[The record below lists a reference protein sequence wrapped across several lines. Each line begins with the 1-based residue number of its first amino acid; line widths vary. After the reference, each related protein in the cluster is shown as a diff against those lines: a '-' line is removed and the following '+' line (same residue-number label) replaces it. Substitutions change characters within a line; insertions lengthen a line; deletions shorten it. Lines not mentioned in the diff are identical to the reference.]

1 MDIISTPFLTY
12 SSAGPFIC
20 RRWDPCPHVQLGGL
34 KGVVSLHSIYLKA
47 ISGCIEGTMGEHGEP
62 VVVEIAPSAF
72 GFRNIRPK
80 KRKERIGMK
89 DKVALERSRLMERS
103 GWQARMHQKNAPETT
118 AGLTSCRPGD
128 EGYLSNSD
136 RFHSDTV
143 GEQLLER
150 EEAAKKRHAAH
161 LFRREN
167 ARKRDEERWERT
179 ERLQHMEEERIQRV
193 REDPTLMP
201 FRGPKKNVSN
211 VAYDITN
218 LQYKQDTSG
227 EAQQY
232 YDNMVRFRAQA
243 RTRAL
248 VVLGGSRAPY
258 DILTGM
264 DRSLPPKPADVQRPY
279 CLDNPELMGKPINV
293 DKRKVLA
300 PELRLGGGVSS
311 S

>member
-1 MDIISTPFLTY
+1 MGMPKTQATVL
-12 SSAGPFIC
+12 C
-20 RRWDPCPHVQLGGL
+20 QRRA
-34 KGVVSLHSIYLKA
+34 VSLVHRFLSEKA
-47 ISGCIEGTMGEHGEP
+47 LLILIQGTMGDHGQP
-62 VVVEIAPSAF
+62 AAVEITPSAF
-72 GFRNIRPK
+72 GFRNIRAK
-80 KRKERIGMK
+80 SRTERKGMK

-150 EEAAKKRHAAH
+150 EEEARKRQAAH
-161 LFRREN
+161 VFRREN
-167 ARKRDEERWERT
+167 ARKRDESRWEKT
-179 ERLQHMEEERIQRV
+179 ELMQHTQEERIQRI

-218 LQYKQDTSG
+218 LQYKQDTNG

-232 YDNMVRFRAQA
+232 YDNMVRYRAQA

-258 DILTGM
+258 DILNGHERT
-264 DRSLPPKPADVQRPY
+264 LPSKPNEVQRPF
-279 CLDNPELMGKPINV
+279 CLDNPELMGKPSKV
-293 DKRKVLA
+293 DKRKVLQQEVQLA
-300 PELRLGGGVSS
+300 GGHVDEQNDVFGY
-311 S
+311 